1 MKASTFFIETIFQRR
16 RRPAHWTDGED
27 LPPAFLASGAGMRV
41 GTRVPAVP
49 IFLRPTAPI
58 APDAILVGD
67 PGRALLLA
75 QELLEQ
81 PKMSNH
87 ARGLWGYY
95 GSSAA
100 GQALT
105 IQSTGIGGP
114 SAALVLADLAELGV
128 RRAIRVGTCV
138 AVDKALSLG
147 DLLLVGEAIA
157 VGGSASAFGAAPDER
172 LSPEDELTERLRS
185 ELGGDVDGGA
195 IASVDSHPGESV
207 APVEARALD
216 MQTAPLLAQARS
228 LEVAVAT
235 TLIVT
240 ELPRRSTSLEKDALE
255 DRERLA
261 GRAAAAVL
269 SA

>member
-1 MKASTFFIETIFQRR
+1 
-16 RRPAHWTDGED
+16 
-27 LPPAFLASGAGMRV
+27 
-41 GTRVPAVP
+41 VPVY
-49 IFLRPTAPI
+49 LRPTAPI
-58 APDAILVGD
+58 AADAILVGD

-95 GSSAA
+95 GQGTAA

-105 IQSTGIGGP
+105 VQSTGIGGP

-128 RRAIRVGTCV
+128 RRAVRVGTCV
-138 AVDKALSLG
+138 AVDPALAPG
-147 DLLLVGEAIA
+147 DLLVIEEAIA
-157 VGGSASAFGAAPDER
+157 AGGSASAFGAAPGEAIRLEGELVER
-172 LSPEDELTERLRS
+172 LGC
-185 ELGGDVDGGA
+185 ELGDRASGGA
-195 IASVDSHPGESV
+195 IASVDAHPI
-207 APVEARALD
+207 AVEAPPGALALD

-228 LEVAVAT
+228 FGIAVAT
-235 TLIVT
+235 ILIVT
-240 ELPRRSTSLEKDALE
+240 ELAGQSTALGKDELE
-255 DRERLA
+255 DHERLA